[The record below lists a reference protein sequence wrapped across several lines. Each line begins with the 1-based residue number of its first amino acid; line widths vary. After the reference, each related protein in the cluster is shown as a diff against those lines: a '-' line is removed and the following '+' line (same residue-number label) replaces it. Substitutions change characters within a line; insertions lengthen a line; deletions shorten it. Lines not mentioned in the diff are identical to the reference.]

1 VNFWSPERSLPGG
14 PSRSSTTVQPLRK
27 FSLSY
32 WRRIKAPRSRSSP
45 EPSFNAGIALSA
57 RFSELRD
64 GLRHSRQPLPTGR
77 DGPRRVLR
85 HRRPRHLDAAPCVSR
100 NCRDG
105 DSECQTR
112 AAENRFM
119 PRLSIVAF
127 SIRVPRN
134 GSAHHLLSGPGGTW
148 RDDRSRVPSKP
159 NPGSSA
165 RRRAWRG
172 SGATRASGSRALLAS
187 VYGWFTEG
195 RDTRDL
201 KEAKALLDE
210 LSS

>member
-1 VNFWSPERSLPGG
+1 MLG
-14 PSRSSTTVQPLRK
+14 LRCLLV
-27 FSLSY
+27 F
-32 WRRIKAPRSRSSP
+32 
-45 EPSFNAGIALSA
+45 PSFVMAYGTAGGRSQQAVMA
-57 RFSELRD
+57 RDVSCD
-64 GLRHSRQPLPTGR
+64 TADHGT
-77 DGPRRVLR
+77 
-85 HRRPRHLDAAPCVSR
+85 LDAAPCVSR